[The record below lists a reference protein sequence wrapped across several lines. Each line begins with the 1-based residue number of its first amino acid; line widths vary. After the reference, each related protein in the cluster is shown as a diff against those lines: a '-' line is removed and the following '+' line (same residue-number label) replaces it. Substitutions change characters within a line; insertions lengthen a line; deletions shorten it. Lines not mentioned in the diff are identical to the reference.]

1 MNTPFPADFKF
12 HHVAFAVNDIDETT
26 RTLGV
31 CGYTLCPDYP
41 PLVVDEALGVKLRF
55 LSLAQGGPL
64 LELVCGLGDTS
75 PVAQI
80 LQKSGV
86 TLYHMCFEVNDI
98 EQAFVLLK
106 QQGYVAVS
114 KRIPAKAFGDRLIQ
128 FLYHKDGGLV
138 ELLAAS

>member
-1 MNTPFPADFKF
+1 MNTPSHPDFKF
-12 HHVAFAVNDIDETT
+12 HHVALAVNDIDDTT
-26 RTLGV
+26 RILGF
-31 CGYTLCPDYP
+31 CGYALSPDYP
-41 PLVVDEALGVKLRF
+41 QLVVDAALGVKLRF
-55 LSLAQGGPL
+55 LTPASGGPL
-64 LELVCGLGDTS
+64 LELVCGLGESS

-86 TLYHMCFEVNDI
+86 TLYHICFEVRDV
-98 EQAFVLLK
+98 EEAVSLLK

-114 KRIPAKAFGDRLIQ
+114 KRMPAKAFGERLIQ